1 MFNTHMWDEVEKERR
16 GEREWEGGRKAKA
29 NLGEVTEEQRRKT
42 LLGAVLWV

>member
-1 MFNTHMWDEVEKERR
+1 MWNEVEKERR

-42 LLGAVLWV
+42 LLGAVLWE